1 MQLNQGAF
9 SAVTKL
15 WVRAQQLGACE
26 PGHFLLP
33 GNWSWHTKSTD
44 PLKGKHGFNVDCHQ
58 QSWSSAWRTLRAAA
72 AASVEKR
79 AKDNRELTFSERK
92 DAAVLKS
99 VGFHSMRRTF
109 ITAMAE
115 RNVPL
120 PVTMAMVGHK
130 SPQMTDRY
138 TQISSDAQRQAVEL
152 LNKTYERTPFVEVF
166 VEKQQNRQPAVS
178 KSLN

>member
-1 MQLNQGAF
+1 
-9 SAVTKL
+9 
-15 WVRAQQLGACE
+15 
-26 PGHFLLP
+26 
-33 GNWSWHTKSTD
+33 
-44 PLKGKHGFNVDCHQ
+44 
-58 QSWSSAWRTLRAAA
+58 
-72 AASVEKR
+72 
-79 AKDNRELTFSERK
+79 
-92 DAAVLKS
+92 
-99 VGFHSMRRTF
+99 
-109 ITAMAE
+109 MAE

-130 SPQMTDRY
+130 SPQMTDRC